1 MGEKIIIDDE
11 EAERRMDI
19 IGQNGN
25 EGLHYEDESP
35 PSPPTR
41 KNNNKIMKKEKSTK
55 KLQCRCK
62 DCTNI
67 VEVAKTSLSVVCS
80 FCTFKMA
87 EGILEY
93 SK

>member
-1 MGEKIIIDDE
+1 MKKII
-11 EAERRMDI
+11 
-19 IGQNGN
+19 Q
-25 EGLHYEDESP
+25 
-35 PSPPTR
+35 
-41 KNNNKIMKKEKSTK
+41 KSKTTK

-67 VEVAKTSLSVVCS
+67 VEVASTSLSVICS
-80 FCTFKMA
+80 LCTFKMA

>member
-1 MGEKIIIDDE
+1 
-11 EAERRMDI
+11 
-19 IGQNGN
+19 
-25 EGLHYEDESP
+25 
-35 PSPPTR
+35 
-41 KNNNKIMKKEKSTK
+41 MKKEKSTK

>member
-1 MGEKIIIDDE
+1 
-11 EAERRMDI
+11 
-19 IGQNGN
+19 
-25 EGLHYEDESP
+25 
-35 PSPPTR
+35 
-41 KNNNKIMKKEKSTK
+41 MKKEKSIK
-55 KLQCRCK
+55 VIECRCK
-62 DCTNI
+62 NCTNL